1 MGVSIKHPT
10 GQANFSCVSINGLTL
25 WFSYETV
32 IAFQTTG
39 NRVVSE
45 NVWSQTT
52 GKHLN
57 HLCDK
62 RDRVPRAEFNQRL
75 AEALT
80 EKGL

>member
-1 MGVSIKHPT
+1 MGISLNHPT
-10 GQANFSCVSINGLTL
+10 NQPNFTEVSVNGLTL
-25 WFSYETV
+25 WFSYKTIV
-32 IAFQTTG
+32 AFQTTG
-39 NRVVSE
+39 SIVVSE